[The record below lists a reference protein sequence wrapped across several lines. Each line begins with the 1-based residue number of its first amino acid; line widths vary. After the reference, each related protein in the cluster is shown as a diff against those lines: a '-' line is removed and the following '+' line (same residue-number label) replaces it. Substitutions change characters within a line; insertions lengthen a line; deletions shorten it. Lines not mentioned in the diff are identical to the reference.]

1 MKKCRNLDNF
11 IAPFLH
17 SFDPCVDVGKRWLGR
32 FSSQKK
38 LCAQKCQK
46 LFART
51 DNKFRADLNTNNNI
65 SHSIILKTFPILF
78 CWNCIYK
85 QSWRCT
91 YLDGERTMLSKLF
104 FINGLLM
111 TFTRATTTTMPC
123 TMGMCVCFR
132 ERKRKSV
139 RVFSSFFLCA
149 TFSSPDRRT
158 APVFMNESNDVTLHR
173 PPTLYIYLFYFTLLL
188 TYLLTY

>member
-132 ERKRKSV
+132 ERERERE
-139 RVFSSFFLCA
+139 RVWESFHLFSSARLSQVPTDGRLPFSWMNRMTSHCTGRRLC
-149 TFSSPDRRT
+149 TSIS
-158 APVFMNESNDVTLHR
+158 
-173 PPTLYIYLFYFTLLL
+173 FTLPF
-188 TYLLTY
+188 